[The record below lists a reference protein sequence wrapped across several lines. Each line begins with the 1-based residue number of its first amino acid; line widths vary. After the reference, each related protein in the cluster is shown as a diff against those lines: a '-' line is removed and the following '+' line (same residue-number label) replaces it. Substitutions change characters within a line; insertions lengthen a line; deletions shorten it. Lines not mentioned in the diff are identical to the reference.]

1 MAREIPKAYEP
12 QQIEQRWAKSW
23 AEEKLFR
30 ADVNAPGPVFS
41 IVIPPPNVTGSL
53 HIGHMLDHTEID
65 ILTRWRRMQGYNTLY
80 LPGTDHAGISTQRVV
95 VRQLAAQGISYRD
108 LGRDAFEKKVWE
120 WKEESG
126 GTITRQMLQLGESC
140 DWTRER
146 FTLSPELSRAV
157 TEVFVRLYED
167 GLIYRG
173 HYIVNWCP
181 QCRTAI
187 SDLETVHEERQGHLW
202 HVRYPVV
209 GSNESVIVA
218 TTRPETMLGDT
229 AVAVHPSD
237 PRYQHLIGKMLR
249 LPLLNREIPIVDD
262 FVVDRE
268 FGTGAVKVTP
278 AHDPNDFEIGRRHH
292 LPEIDVMTDDAK
304 MSAAAGPYAGL
315 DRFEARKRVVADLEA
330 GGFLEKIVDHSHAV
344 GTCDRCGTIIEPRAS
359 TQWFVKMKPL
369 AEPAIAAVER
379 GDIEIVPENRRTEYF
394 EWMRNIRDWCISR
407 QLWWGHRIPAWYCE
421 GCKEIIVAR
430 ETPASC
436 AKCGSRKL
444 TQDQD
449 VLETWFSS
457 ALWPFSTMGWPDET
471 APDYKKYYPTSL
483 LITGYDIL
491 FFWVAR
497 MIMMGLKFTGKVPF
511 RQVCLHSLVRNA
523 EGQKMSKSKGT
534 GIDPVMLNE
543 KFGTDAMRF
552 TLASMAA
559 PGTDIVLSEERILSY
574 RAFANKIWNA
584 ARFVFLNLEKFEEA
598 GGDTLEALASPEARA
613 AAPYALN
620 GEVSL
625 VDRWIFSR
633 LARATTQVNDAL
645 EHFRFHEAA
654 HVVYHFFWGDFCDWY
669 IEWVKPELTSPDRAK
684 ATATWKNLFAAF
696 ESALRL
702 LHPFMPFITEELWHQ
717 LPQEKDARSI
727 ALDRFPEPHAERID
741 AGTEEQIALLQEII
755 TAARNLRAEMKLDP
769 KKKLPAEIAPAS
781 AAIRSTIA
789 SSLDTVLRLANLTSL
804 SFGTAPFDSTKGNV
818 RSTKDFELFMAHEAG
833 VDISAE
839 IARLRKELEQLAKN
853 IASNKQ
859 RFEDETFRSRAPE
872 HIVKGLEKTIAERTA
887 EYEKVKERLAQL
899 ENSSGAGSGG

>member
-12 QQIEQRWAKSW
+12 QLIEQRWAKKW
-23 AEEKLFR
+23 AEENLFR

-95 VRQLAAQGISYRD
+95 VRQLASQGINYRD
-108 LGRDAFEKKVWE
+108 LGREAFERKVWE
-120 WKEESG
+120 WKAESG

-202 HVRYPVV
+202 HIRYPIVGTNEYVV
-209 GSNESVIVA
+209 VA

-237 PRYQHLIGKMLR
+237 PRYQHLIGKMVL
-249 LPLLNREIPIVDD
+249 LPLMNREIPVVDD

-278 AHDPNDFEIGRRHH
+278 AHDPNDFEIGRRHN

-304 MSAAAGPYAGL
+304 MSAAAGKYAGL
-315 DRFEARKRVVADLEA
+315 DRFEARKRVVADLESA
-330 GGFLEKIVDHSHAV
+330 GLLEKVVDHTHAV

-379 GDIEIVPENRRTEYF
+379 GDVELMPENRRTEYF
-394 EWMRNIRDWCISR
+394 EWMRNIRVWCISR
-407 QLWWGHRIPAWYCE
+407 QLWWGHRIPAWHCDE
-421 GCKEIIVAR
+421 CKEIIVAR
-430 ETPASC
+430 EKPAKC
-436 AKCGSRKL
+436 TKCGSNKL
-444 TQDQD
+444 TQDPD

-457 ALWPFSTMGWPDET
+457 ALWPFSTMGWPDDT
-471 APDYKKYYPTSL
+471 PDYRKYYPTSL
-483 LITGYDIL
+483 LVTAYDIL

-497 MIMMGLKFTGKVPF
+497 MIMMGLKFTGHVPF
-511 RQVCLHSLVRNA
+511 RQVWMHSIVRNA

-534 GIDPVMLNE
+534 GIDPVEMNE

-559 PGTDIVLSEERILSY
+559 PGTDIVLTEDRILSY

-584 ARFVFLNLEKFEEA
+584 ARFVFMNLDKYEMT
-598 GGDTLEALASPEARA
+598 GGETLEVLASPGVRA
-613 AAPYALN
+613 SAPYAAA
-620 GEVSL
+620 GEVAL
-625 VDRWIFSR
+625 IDRWIFSR
-633 LARATTQVNDAL
+633 LARATAQVNDAL

-669 IEWVKPELTSPDRAK
+669 IEWVKPELLSPDRSKSA
-684 ATATWKNLFAAF
+684 ATWKNLFAAF

-717 LPQEKDARSI
+717 LPQREGARSI
-727 ALDRFPEPHAERID
+727 ALDRFPDVHANWID
-741 AGTEEQIALLQEII
+741 DNAETRVAMMQELITHPRDVRSKFKIQAETSI
-755 TAARNLRAEMKLDP
+755 TAYTVTANAVVQVLTPDLPTVQRLAHVDLILEPPPAGANIFTERSGRDFQLYFAQEGTPTDYRAEIEKLRKDVDRLT
-769 KKKLPAEIAPAS
+769 KD
-781 AAIRSTIA
+781 IA
-789 SSLDTVLRLANLTSL
+789 SKQQRL
-804 SFGTAPFDSTKGNV
+804 
-818 RSTKDFELFMAHEAG
+818 
-833 VDISAE
+833 
-839 IARLRKELEQLAKN
+839 
-853 IASNKQ
+853 
-859 RFEDETFRSRAPE
+859 EDQTFRSRAPE
-872 HIVKGLEKTIAERTA
+872 HIVKGLETTLAERRV
-887 EYEKVKERLAQL
+887 EMEKLKERLKTL
-899 ENSSGAGSGG
+899 ERNLGT

>member
-1 MAREIPKAYEP
+1 MPREIPKAYEP
-12 QQIEQRWAKSW
+12 RQIEQRWAKCW

-95 VRQLAAQGISYRD
+95 VRQLAAQGINYRD
-108 LGRDAFEKKVWE
+108 LGREAFEKKVWE
-120 WKEESG
+120 WKAESG

-202 HVRYPVV
+202 HIRYPIV
-209 GSNESVIVA
+209 GTNESVVVA

-237 PRYQHLIGKMLR
+237 PRYQHLIGKMVL
-249 LPLLNREIPIVDD
+249 LPLMNREIPIVDD

-278 AHDPNDFEIGRRHH
+278 AHDPNDFEIGRRHN

-304 MSAAAGPYAGL
+304 MSAAAEKYAGL

-330 GGFLEKIVDHSHAV
+330 AGLLEKVVDHTHAV

-407 QLWWGHRIPAWYCE
+407 QLWWGHRIPAWYC
-421 GCKEIIVAR
+421 GDCKEIIVAR
-430 ETPASC
+430 ETPAKC
-436 AKCGSRKL
+436 TKCGSGKL
-444 TQDQD
+444 TQDPD

-457 ALWPFSTMGWPDET
+457 ALWPFSTMGWPDDT
-471 APDYKKYYPTSL
+471 PDYRKYYPTSL

-497 MIMMGLKFTGKVPF
+497 MIMMGLKFTGNVPF
-511 RQVCLHSLVRNA
+511 RRVCLHSLVRNA

-534 GIDPVMLNE
+534 GIDPVELNE

-584 ARFVFLNLEKFEEA
+584 ARFVFMNLDKYESA
-598 GGDTLEALASPEARA
+598 GGETLEALAAPDVRSS
-613 AAPYALN
+613 APYAAG
-620 GEVSL
+620 GEVAL
-625 VDRWIFSR
+625 IDRWIFSR
-633 LARATTQVNDAL
+633 LARATAQVNDAL

-669 IEWVKPELTSPDRAK
+669 IEWVKPELVSADRAK
-684 ATATWKNLFAAF
+684 SAATWKNLFAAF

-702 LHPFMPFITEELWHQ
+702 LHPFMPFLTEELWQQ
-717 LPQEKDARSI
+717 LPQREGARSI
-727 ALDRFPEPHAERID
+727 ALDRFPEVRAERID
-741 AGTEEQIALLQEII
+741 ERAQQQIAMLQDII
-755 TAARNLRAEMKLDP
+755 VAARNIRAELKVDQKAKVGAHL
-769 KKKLPAEIAPAS
+769 
-781 AAIRSTIA
+781 STSRQA
-789 SSLDTVLRLANLTSL
+789 WDTVVAPSVDTIQRLAGLSAFNLQPHEEM
-804 SFGTAPFDSTKGNV
+804 PFDASKGSTRNT
-818 RSTKDFELFMAHEAG
+818 REFELFIPYDAAFD
-833 VDISAE
+833 VKAE
-839 IARLRKELEQLAKN
+839 IARLRKDRERLSKDIESKR
-853 IASNKQ
+853 Q
-859 RFEDETFRSRAPE
+859 RLKDETFRSRAPE
-872 HIVKGLEKTIAERTA
+872 HIVKGLETTLGERSL
-887 EYEKVKERLAQL
+887 EREKVNERLAQL
-899 ENSSGAGSGG
+899 ERI

>member
-1 MAREIPKAYEP
+1 MPREIPKAYEP
-12 QQIEQRWAKSW
+12 QLIEQRWAKKW
-23 AEEKLFR
+23 AEENLFR

-95 VRQLAAQGISYRD
+95 VRQLAAQGINYRD
-108 LGRDAFEKKVWE
+108 LGREAFERKVWE
-120 WKEESG
+120 WKAESG

-202 HVRYPVV
+202 HIRYPIV
-209 GSNESVIVA
+209 GTNESVVVA

-237 PRYQHLIGKMLR
+237 PRYQHLIGKMVL
-249 LPLLNREIPIVDD
+249 LPLMNREIPIVDD

-278 AHDPNDFEIGRRHH
+278 AHDPNDFEIGRRHN

-315 DRFEARKRVVADLEA
+315 DRFEARKRVVADLESA
-330 GGFLEKIVDHSHAV
+330 GLLEKIADHTHAV

-379 GDIEIVPENRRTEYF
+379 GDVEIVPENRRTEYF

-407 QLWWGHRIPAWYCE
+407 QLWWGHRIPAWYC
-421 GCKEIIVAR
+421 GDCKEIIVAR
-430 ETPASC
+430 ETPSKC
-436 AKCGSRKL
+436 TKCGSGKL
-444 TQDQD
+444 TQDPD

-457 ALWPFSTMGWPDET
+457 ALWPFSTMGWPDDT
-471 APDYKKYYPTSL
+471 PDYRKYYPTSL

-497 MIMMGLKFTGKVPF
+497 MIMMGLKFTGNVPF

-534 GIDPVMLNE
+534 GIDPVELNE

-559 PGTDIVLSEERILSY
+559 PGTDIVLSEDRILSY

-584 ARFVFLNLEKFEEA
+584 ARFVFMNLDKYETA
-598 GGDTLEALASPEARA
+598 GGETLEALASPDVRA
-613 AAPYALN
+613 SAPYAAG
-620 GEVSL
+620 GEVAL
-625 VDRWIFSR
+625 IDRWIFSR
-633 LARATTQVNDAL
+633 LARATAQVNDAL

-669 IEWVKPELTSPDRAK
+669 IEWVKPELLSPDRSKSA
-684 ATATWKNLFAAF
+684 ATWKNLFAAF

-702 LHPFMPFITEELWHQ
+702 LHPFMPFLTEELWHQ
-717 LPQEKDARSI
+717 LPQREGARSI

-741 AGTEEQIALLQEII
+741 ATSEERVALLQEII
-755 TAARNLRAEMKLDP
+755 SSARNIRAEMKLDQ
-769 KKKLPAEIAPAS
+769 KAKLPAQLGPATPAVQS
-781 AAIRSTIA
+781 VVERSLETI
-789 SSLDTVLRLANLTSL
+789 LRLANLASL
-804 SFGTAPFDSTKGNV
+804 TFAEPPFDSTKGVV
-818 RSTKDFELFMAHEAG
+818 RSTKDFELFIPYEAAFD
-833 VDISAE
+833 VQAE
-839 IARLRKELEQLAKN
+839 LSRLRKELDRLTKD
-853 IASNKQ
+853 IASKQ
-859 RFEDETFRSRAPE
+859 VRLEDETFRSRAPE
-872 HIVKGLEKTIAERTA
+872 HIVKGLESTLAERRT
-887 EYEKVKERLAQL
+887 EFDKLGERLAQL
-899 ENSSGAGSGG
+899 ERL

>member
-1 MAREIPKAYEP
+1 MPREIPKAYAP
-12 QQIEQRWAKSW
+12 QQIEQRWAKCW

-95 VRQLAAQGISYRD
+95 VRQLAAQGINYRD
-108 LGRDAFEKKVWE
+108 LGREAFERKVWE

-202 HVRYPVV
+202 HIRYPIVGKKDFVV
-209 GSNESVIVA
+209 VA

-237 PRYQHLIGKMLR
+237 PRYQHLIGKMVL
-249 LPLLNREIPIVDD
+249 LPLVNREIPIVDD
-262 FVVDRE
+262 FMVDRE
-268 FGTGAVKVTP
+268 FGTGALKITP
-278 AHDPNDFEIGRRHH
+278 AHDPNDFEIGRRHN

-304 MSAAAGPYAGL
+304 MSAAAGKYAGL
-315 DRFEARKRVVADLEA
+315 DRFEARKRIVADLEA
-330 GGFLEKIVDHSHAV
+330 AGLLEKVTDHTHAV
-344 GTCDRCGTIIEPRAS
+344 GACDRCGTIIEPRAS

-407 QLWWGHRIPAWYCE
+407 QLWWGHRIPAWYC
-421 GCKEIIVAR
+421 GDCDEIIVSRQA
-430 ETPASC
+430 PAKC
-436 AKCGSRKL
+436 TKCGSAKL
-444 TQDQD
+444 TQDPD

-457 ALWPFSTMGWPDET
+457 ALWPFSTMGWPDDT
-471 APDYKKYYPTSL
+471 PDFRKYYPTSL

-497 MIMMGLKFTGKVPF
+497 MIMMGLKFTGQVPF

-534 GIDPVMLNE
+534 GIDPVELNE

-584 ARFVFLNLEKFEEA
+584 ARFVFMNLDKYEA
-598 GGDTLEALASPEARA
+598 SGGASLEIL
-613 AAPYALN
+613 AAPEVRASAPFAVK
-620 GEVSL
+620 GEVAL

-633 LARATTQVNDAL
+633 LARATAQVNDAL

-669 IEWVKPELTSPDRAK
+669 IEWVKPELSSTDREK
-684 ATATWKNLFAAF
+684 AQATWKNLFAAF
-696 ESALRL
+696 ETALRL
-702 LHPFMPFITEELWHQ
+702 LHPFMPFLTEELWRQ
-717 LPQEKDARSI
+717 LPQRSGARSI
-727 ALDRFPEPHAERID
+727 ALERFPEPHSERMDSTAEK
-741 AGTEEQIALLQEII
+741 QISLLQEII
-755 TAARNLRAEMKLDP
+755 TAARNIRAEMKLDM
-769 KKKLPAEIAPAS
+769 KAKLPAQL
-781 AAIRSTIA
+781 AAGSDSIQSNVEG
-789 SSLDTVLRLANLTSL
+789 SLDTILRLANLSSL
-804 SFGTAPFDSTKGNV
+804 SFAKPPFDSTKGV
-818 RSTKDFELFMAHEAG
+818 IRSTRDFELFIAYEAAFD
-833 VDISAE
+833 VKAE
-839 IARLRKELEQLAKN
+839 VARLRKELDRLSKD
-853 IASNKQ
+853 IVSKQ
-859 RFEDETFRSRAPE
+859 QRLEDQTFRSRAPE
-872 HIVKGLEKTIAERTA
+872 HIVKGLESTLAERRTEFNKA
-887 EYEKVKERLAQL
+887 GERLTQL
-899 ENSSGAGSGG
+899 EQNLDLSA